1 MGRKALVDYSLIKE
15 ICENLTISK
24 KKFKGQLD
32 LEPDDGSSKAG
43 KKTEE
48 IKRLLVSGAK
58 KKTGS
63 PAKKRKK
70 PNSIRKKS
78 PARFRQNASTIE
90 ESGSSS
96 CSSESSTEFESDQE
110 NKFDDEDD
118 DNLSDCDSDENTDTL
133 GEIEWALHRSRLS
146 NGL

>member
-32 LEPDDGSSKAG
+32 LDPEDGSTKAG

-58 KKTGS
+58 KKSGS

-70 PNSIRKKS
+70 KS
-78 PARFRQNASTIE
+78 PARRKSPVRFRQNTPTIA

-96 CSSESSTEFESDQE
+96 SSSDTSTEFESDNE
-110 NKFDDEDD
+110 NQFDD
-118 DNLSDCDSDENTDTL
+118 DNLSDCISDENLDTS
-133 GEIEWALHRSRLS
+133 GETE
-146 NGL
+146 